1 MKLYHNEYTRQSLM
15 YTLFTIK
22 NKKTWKNQQNTFNI
36 NELKNKNTISQAVIV

>member
-22 NKKTWKNQQNTFNI
+22 NKKPEKI
-36 NELKNKNTISQAVIV
+36 NKIHLISIN